1 MSNIPVEGTWAGDIL
16 AIMTVAAPVSS
27 LIVSAIIPSRL
38 VAFFSALTVSGLI
51 IFFCVWSSHSGQ
63 PNPNQLGPAIF
74 AGWAG
79 LISLFVAGAVTI
91 GRGLI
96 SWPDVSTETEG
107 DRPAISSD
115 ELEKTEA

>member
-27 LIVSAIIPSRL
+27 LIVSAIIPSKL
-38 VAFFSALTVSGLI
+38 GAFFSALAVSGLI
-51 IFFCVWSSHSGQ
+51 IFFCVLSSHDGHA
-63 PNPNQLGPAIF
+63 NPNQLGPAIF

-79 LISLFVAGAVTI
+79 LISLFVATVVTV

-96 SWPDVSTETEG
+96 TWPDVSP
-107 DRPAISSD
+107 PANDDSAVATP
-115 ELEKTEA
+115 EE